1 METGKFYTPSIEE
14 FYVGFEYEIGILE
27 IDAVN
32 LKQGKTVGDYIKN
45 IELGILN
52 APYKL
57 SWHKSIFEQYD
68 IFDITSSLIVKNRI
82 RVKYLDKDDIEEY
95 GFKHD
100 PNEDQE
106 ETPCQFDI
114 HGYSSGYILDH
125 QDTELKTAY
134 IMYHF
139 PDNFVIIE
147 SIVNCGSGKENMLFR
162 GTIKNKS
169 ELEQVLKMV
178 IIK

>member
-1 METGKFYTPSIEE
+1 MSDLKYYTPSIEE
-14 FYVGFEYEIGILE
+14 FHVGFEYEYRNHDG
-27 IDAVN
+27 
-32 LKQGKTVGDYIKN
+32 T
-45 IELGILN
+45 
-52 APYKL
+52 
-57 SWHKSIFEQYD
+57 
-68 IFDITSSLIVKNRI
+68 VKNNTVLNYWNKSTISDLNELSYVERGLQTPNNT
-82 RVKYLDKDDIEEY
+82 RVKYLDKDDIESL
-95 GFKHD
+95 GFTHD

-169 ELEQVLKMV
+169 ELEQVLKMLN
-178 IIK
+178 IK